1 VGSEDFCTATLHPWG
16 VELVWGHL
24 LVAGFVLLPAVIGIW
39 IALVPIRKA
48 YRMRRAEDELASGAA
63 RPTLQPRLGMEAIHL
78 MPTEQRLT
86 SAARDLREAHA
97 TLVAAEALLKDAVS
111 LSRWDIAGL
120 SFDRGRAKQSSLGAA
135 ARQMRTAQRLTEDAV
150 QTLHVSGPNERIE
163 FDESSLLLDL
173 DTAWLGDG
181 LITGVAIHRQIEKA
195 RQQASRMLL
204 RIEELLRKIPSSGG
218 Q

>member
-1 VGSEDFCTATLHPWG
+1 
-16 VELVWGHL
+16 VEIVWGHL
-24 LVAGFVLLPAVIGIW
+24 LVAGFVLLPAIVGLW

-48 YRMRRAEDELASGAA
+48 YRMRRAEDEPASDAA
-63 RPTLQPRLGMEAIHL
+63 RTTLQPRLGMEAIHL
-78 MPTEQRLT
+78 MPTEQRLA

-150 QTLHVSGPNERIE
+150 QTLHMSGPKERIE

-181 LITGVAIHRQIEKA
+181 LITGVEIHRQIEKA

-204 RIEELLRKIPSSGG
+204 RIEELLQKVSSSVG